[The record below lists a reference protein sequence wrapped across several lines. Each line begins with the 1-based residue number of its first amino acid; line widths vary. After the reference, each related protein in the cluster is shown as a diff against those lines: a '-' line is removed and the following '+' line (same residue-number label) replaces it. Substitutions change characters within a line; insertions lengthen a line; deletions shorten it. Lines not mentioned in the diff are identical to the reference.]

1 MTVVDK
7 VVIVT
12 GAAGNL
18 GSALVHLL
26 LSRNARVAAV
36 ERTPAALDRLIESLG
51 DAAKGCLPLPG
62 VDLGDPSACAA
73 AASEVTRRLGRIDG
87 LACTVGTFAMAGI
100 EEAGQDHWDL
110 LFGANLRTAVNM
122 CRAVVPGMR
131 ERKAGSI
138 VTVGAGVALKA
149 PAGMAAYAGSKSAV
163 LRLTESLAAELKG
176 DGIRANCI
184 MPSTLDTPQNRVAMP
199 NADPSRWVTPMQ
211 AAEVMAFLL
220 SDAGQGGERGR
231 HPGDGRG

>member
-51 DAAKGCLPLPG
+51 VAKGCLPLPG
-62 VDLGDPSACAA
+62 VDLGDPAACTA
-73 AASEVTRRLGRIDG
+73 AASEVTRRLGPIDG

-100 EEAGQDHWDL
+100 EDAGQDHWDL
-110 LFGANLRTAVNM
+110 LFGANLRTALNM

-149 PAGMAAYAGSKSAV
+149 PAGMAAYAASKSAV

-220 SDAGQGGERGR
+220 SDAGEAVNGAAI
-231 HPGDGRG
+231 PVTGRG